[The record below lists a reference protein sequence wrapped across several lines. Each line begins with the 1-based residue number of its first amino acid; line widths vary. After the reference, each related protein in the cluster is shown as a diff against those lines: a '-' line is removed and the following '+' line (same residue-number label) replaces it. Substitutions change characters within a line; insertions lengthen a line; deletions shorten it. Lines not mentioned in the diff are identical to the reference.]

1 MWRDTCCP
9 PLPEEDREVVM
20 VPTASLVCMG
30 AAALAAFAL
39 PVVLIVVGRR
49 RWRFSARSCVVGAL
63 AFVIFALILESATHA
78 AVFAALPAVQRSVA
92 LYTLYGA
99 LAAGIFEEL
108 GRVCGFALLRRI
120 DRGPDG
126 IERAI
131 GAGVGHG
138 GIEAVVVAGFGMV
151 TGIVLSVTVVNAGTA
166 DSFLSQLPEALRG
179 GYAQRLDALVATP
192 APLYLLGIG
201 ERVIAIALHVA
212 LSVLVWM
219 AFSGRIG
226 RWWILG
232 AVLAHA
238 LCDVGAALYQGGAIS
253 VFAAEG
259 WALLTTCAVVALVRR
274 LYTSTQT
281 GGEGGAEPAP

>member
-1 MWRDTCCP
+1 
-9 PLPEEDREVVM
+9 M

-39 PVVLIVVGRR
+39 AVTVIVVGRR

-63 AFVIFALILESATHA
+63 VFVVFALVLESAAHA
-78 AVFAALPAVQRSVA
+78 AVFTALPALQRSAA
-92 LYTLYGA
+92 LYALYGA
-99 LAAGIFEEL
+99 LAAGVFEEL

-126 IERAI
+126 TGRAL

-138 GIEAVVVAGFGMV
+138 CAEAVVVVGFGMV
-151 TGIVLSVTVVNAGTA
+151 TSIVLSITVVNAGAA
-166 DSFLSQLPEALRG
+166 DSVLSQLPEALRG
-179 GYAQRLDALVATP
+179 AYAQRLDALVATP

-201 ERVIAIALHVA
+201 ERAVAIVLHIA

-238 LCDVGAALYQGGAIS
+238 LCDAGAALYQGGAIS
-253 VFAAEG
+253 VLAAEG
-259 WALLTTCAVVALVRR
+259 WVLLTTCLVVVVVRR
-274 LYTSTQT
+274 LYPPPRT
-281 GGEGGAEPAP
+281 GGTGEAEPAL

>member
-1 MWRDTCCP
+1 
-9 PLPEEDREVVM
+9 M

-30 AAALAAFAL
+30 AAALAAFTL
-39 PVVLIVVGRR
+39 PVILIVVGRR

-63 AFVIFALILESATHA
+63 VFVVFALVLESAAHV
-78 AVFAALPAVQRSVA
+78 AVFTALPALQRSAV

-99 LAAGIFEEL
+99 LAAGLFEEL

-126 IERAI
+126 VERAL

-151 TGIVLSVTVVNAGTA
+151 TSIVLSVTVVNAGAA

-179 GYAQRLDALVATP
+179 GYAQRLDALAATP
-192 APLYLLGIG
+192 APLYLLGVG
-201 ERVIAIALHVA
+201 ERVIAIALHIA

-253 VFAAEG
+253 VFAAEA

-274 LYTSTQT
+274 LYTSTRT
-281 GGEGGAEPAP
+281 GGAGEAEPAP